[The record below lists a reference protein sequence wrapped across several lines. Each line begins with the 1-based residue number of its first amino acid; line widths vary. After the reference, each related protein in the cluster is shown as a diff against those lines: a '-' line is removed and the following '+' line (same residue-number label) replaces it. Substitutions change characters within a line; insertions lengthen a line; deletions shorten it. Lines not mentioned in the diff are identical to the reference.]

1 MRYVGINRTDVEQL
15 RRLLLNESYRF
26 LAWLLPLI
34 LVANLVRL
42 FISGPQKVAI
52 STAGAAVGVV
62 LIYRLR
68 HRLSVG
74 FKQSAI
80 LLMAVVVATES
91 FYKFHEIGRVLVIM
105 TVPVILFSC
114 TAKPRAGYTVSAIAT
129 LYTLML
135 PLYFEVDRALII
147 QQLPLVGLSVV
158 SFLLLVFIVS
168 DRLFGF
174 LQQYA
179 DNERAALRT
188 DQDTGGFNETAIRE
202 QIELLFSRA
211 DAPVI
216 RAYLLHLPEIVSGN
230 NKFEGRDREKVAVYL
245 NATLLRSLPKNAVHG
260 RLGDGNMVVVAPRS
274 DWSETETALRQL
286 KATSVRIGEGAF
298 SLDPVIVTT
307 DGPGDGRTAEQLL
320 DNLRRV
326 LERALRDRLEL
337 ARFLPFDR
345 ALQDTSHLFVGDI
358 KQAMEAGDLRLFL
371 QAKVNS
377 TNEPA
382 IIGAEALIRW
392 HHPIKGLL
400 SPGQFL
406 PQIENSNARVE
417 FAKYVIQ
424 QSAQLLNQISQHTEQ
439 FQLSFNL
446 SPYDLNDLRVIAEL
460 QRVMELY
467 DFDKGSLQIEIS
479 ESETTVNVD
488 GIRRSIDAIQ
498 NLGYSISLD
507 DFGTGMCSLNYF
519 SALAVDAV
527 KIDRAFLESIETSE
541 ISRHVVQTIVDLCH
555 GLGREVVVEGVETEK
570 QAQLVTE
577 LGCDVLQGYYFGKPE
592 EVKQFLG
599 RLGENVTSIQ

>member
-1 MRYVGINRTDVEQL
+1 
-15 RRLLLNESYRF
+15 
-26 LAWLLPLI
+26 
-34 LVANLVRL
+34 
-42 FISGPQKVAI
+42 
-52 STAGAAVGVV
+52 
-62 LIYRLR
+62 
-68 HRLSVG
+68 
-74 FKQSAI
+74 
-80 LLMAVVVATES
+80 
-91 FYKFHEIGRVLVIM
+91 
-105 TVPVILFSC
+105 
-114 TAKPRAGYTVSAIAT
+114 
-129 LYTLML
+129 
-135 PLYFEVDRALII
+135 
-147 QQLPLVGLSVV
+147 
-158 SFLLLVFIVS
+158 
-168 DRLFGF
+168 
-174 LQQYA
+174 
-179 DNERAALRT
+179 
-188 DQDTGGFNETAIRE
+188 
-202 QIELLFSRA
+202 
-211 DAPVI
+211 
-216 RAYLLHLPEIVSGN
+216 
-230 NKFEGRDREKVAVYL
+230 
-245 NATLLRSLPKNAVHG
+245 
-260 RLGDGNMVVVAPRS
+260 
-274 DWSETETALRQL
+274 
-286 KATSVRIGEGAF
+286 
-298 SLDPVIVTT
+298 
-307 DGPGDGRTAEQLL
+307 
-320 DNLRRV
+320 
-326 LERALRDRLEL
+326 
-337 ARFLPFDR
+337 
-345 ALQDTSHLFVGDI
+345 
-358 KQAMEAGDLRLFL
+358 L

-488 GIRRSIDAIQ
+488 GIRRSIDAIR
-498 NLGYSISLD
+498 NLGYSIALD